1 MFTGIVETTG
11 TISGVQDLDTT
22 RRFHVDVPAFAGELG
37 VGASIAV
44 DGACLTAVTVD
55 ETGFAVDVI
64 GTTLD
69 RTVAGRY
76 GEGSR
81 VNLER
86 AMLPGGRLDG
96 HIVQGHVDG
105 IGYLEQIRK
114 DGEYWLMDFRIPTD
128 VADLTILH
136 GSITLNGVSLT
147 VSDFV
152 GEHVVQ
158 IGIIPHTYEVTN
170 LGGMEQG
177 APVNV
182 EGDLMG
188 KYVGKIL
195 ANRLDQLRAN
205 EQSPNE
211 K

>member
-1 MFTGIVETTG
+1 MFTGIVETSG
-11 TISGVQDLDTT
+11 TISGIQDLDTT
-22 RRFHVDVPAFAGELG
+22 RRFHVDVPQFAGELAL
-37 VGASIAV
+37 GASIAV
-44 DGACLTAVTVD
+44 DGACLTAVAVD
-55 ETGFAVDVI
+55 ETGFSVDVI
-64 GTTLD
+64 GTTLE

-76 GEGSR
+76 EEGSA

-114 DGEYWLMDFRIPTD
+114 DGEYWLMDFQIPAD

-152 GEHVVQ
+152 SEHVVQ
-158 IGIIPHTYEVTN
+158 IGIIPHTFEVTN
-170 LGGMEQG
+170 LGGLEQRT
-177 APVNV
+177 PVNV

-195 ANRLDQLRAN
+195 AKRMDQLRAN
-205 EQSPNE
+205 EQ
-211 K
+211 

>member
-1 MFTGIVETTG
+1 MFTGIIEALG
-11 TISGVQDLDTT
+11 TIHRVQDLDTT
-22 RRFHVDVPAFAGELG
+22 RRFHVSVPEFGGDLA

-55 ETGFAVDVI
+55 EGGFAVDVI
-64 GTTLD
+64 GTTLE
-69 RTVAGRY
+69 RTVAGTY

-86 AMLPGGRLDG
+86 AMMPGGRLDG

-105 IGYLEQIRK
+105 VGTLEEVRK
-114 DGEYWLMDFRIPTD
+114 DGEYWLMDFRIPSE

-136 GSITLNGVSLT
+136 GSITLNGISLT

-152 GEHVVQ
+152 SPDVVQ
-158 IGIIPHTYEVTN
+158 IGIIPHTWDVTN
-170 LGGMEQG
+170 LGGMEPG
-177 APVNV
+177 TPVNV

-195 ANRLDQLRAN
+195 ANRLTQER
-205 EQSPNE
+205 E
-211 K
+211 

>member
-11 TISGVQDLDTT
+11 TIRRVEDLDTT
-22 RRFHVDVPAFAGELG
+22 RRFHVDVPQFAGELSL
-37 VGASIAV
+37 GASIAV
-44 DGACLTAVTVD
+44 DGACLTAVQVD
-55 ETGFAVDVI
+55 ETGFSVDVI
-64 GTTLD
+64 GTTLE

-76 GEGSR
+76 QEGSR

-105 IGYLEQIRK
+105 VGYLEQIRK
-114 DGEYWLMDFRIPTD
+114 DGEYWLMDFRIPAD

-152 GEHVVQ
+152 SEEVVQ
-158 IGIIPHTYEVTN
+158 IGIIPHTFEVTN
-170 LGGMEQG
+170 LGGLEPRM
-177 APVNV
+177 PVNV

-195 ANRLDQLRAN
+195 AKRMDQLRAN
-205 EQSPNE
+205 EQ
-211 K
+211 